1 MSDGN
6 DGGRPEEGR
15 PVALLLAVL
24 GGIAFAAMLGAT
36 ALGTIVRYLLAGGF
50 EWSFEAAAF
59 SFIWVSFL
67 GVLLADLRGDNMS
80 FDSIVAALPG
90 GAQRG
95 LALLRTLL
103 LLLLGAVL
111 LRSGLAMVA
120 QTGAT
125 PSPVL
130 RWPMAVT
137 GLAVPLLGAGLIGF
151 ALARLARG
159 LRAGRGVRR

>member
-1 MSDGN
+1 MADPGSAGPPAGDGP
-6 DGGRPEEGR
+6 GGQAGR
-15 PVALLLAVL
+15 LLALL
-24 GGIAFAAMLGAT
+24 GGVAFALMLAST
-36 ALGTIVRYLLAGGF
+36 ALGTLVRYLLAGGF

-67 GVLLADLRGDNMS
+67 GVLLAELRGDNMAL
-80 FDSIVAALPG
+80 DSLVAALPQG
-90 GAQRG
+90 GRG
-95 LALLRTLL
+95 VLALLRSLL

-111 LRSGLAMVA
+111 LRSGVAMVA
-120 QTGAT
+120 QIGAT

-137 GLAVPLLGAGLIGF
+137 GLAVPLLGAGLVGL

-159 LRAGRGVRR
+159 RRP

>member
-1 MSDGN
+1 M
-6 DGGRPEEGR
+6 
-15 PVALLLAVL
+15 ALLLAVL
-24 GGIAFAAMLGAT
+24 GGIAFAAMLAAT
-36 ALGTIVRYLLAGGF
+36 ALGTVVRYLLAGGF

-67 GVLLADLRGDNMS
+67 GVLLADLRGDNMAL
-80 FDSIVAALPG
+80 DSIVAALPAG
-90 GAQRG
+90 VQRG

-120 QTGAT
+120 QTGST

-137 GLAVPLLGAGLIGF
+137 GLAVPLLGAGLVGF
-151 ALARLARG
+151 ALARLVRSLRTGRG
-159 LRAGRGVRR
+159 AGR